1 VGVRVFRIARA
12 ARSRTG
18 AEAFD
23 GRGGLHAPG
32 RWHSIGR
39 RIVYTAGSESLA
51 KLEALAHFR
60 PSEAPALVLVE
71 ATVPDR
77 AISRVA
83 MHLPPGWDAVPES
96 DISRAIGDSW
106 LAAGTTLA
114 LEVPSIH
121 SKSESNILI
130 NPEHRAFRR
139 VTIAAP
145 APFAFDARLVDPSRR

>member
-39 RIVYTAGSESLA
+39 RIVYAAGSESLA

-71 ATVPDR
+71 ATVPGR
-77 AISRVA
+77 AVARVS
-83 MHLPPGWDAVPES
+83 LPLPSGWDSVPES
-96 DISRAIGDSW
+96 NVSREIGDAW
-106 LAAGTTLA
+106 LAAGTALA

-130 NPEHRAFRR
+130 NPDHRAFGR
-139 VTIAAP
+139 VRIAAP
-145 APFAFDARLVDPSRR
+145 VPFTFDVRLVDPSRR

>member
-12 ARSRTG
+12 AHSRTG

-60 PSEAPALVLVE
+60 PSEAPALVLAC

-77 AISRVA
+77 AIARVPLP
-83 MHLPPGWDAVPES
+83 LPPGWDAIPES
-96 DISRAIGDSW
+96 NVSRAIGDAW
-106 LAAGTTLA
+106 LAAGNRLA

-130 NPEHRAFRR
+130 NPDHRAFRR
-139 VTIAAP
+139 VTISAP
-145 APFAFDARLVDPSRR
+145 VPFAFDLRLVDPSRR